1 MAIRPADLQL
11 AYLAAP
17 QNSAVASQAQT
28 GPQIAQQASAAA
40 FAAQVREREE
50 TVAEAAKLEGANP
63 FQVYLHIYM
72 PLARPALAAFGFLAL
87 LSSWN
92 EFFWALTVTNQTDMR
107 VLPVGIALFQG
118 QYFTNIAILLA
129 AANMATFPLLLVF
142 IFFQKQLVEGVSLS
156 GLK

>member
-50 TVAEAAKLEGANP
+50 TVAEAAKLEGNLVRPRGDEPQERETPEQRERREAQGEAAP
-63 FQVYLHIYM
+63 IGLG
-72 PLARPALAAFGFLAL
+72 LAGDGEHFID
-87 LSSWN
+87 
-92 EFFWALTVTNQTDMR
+92 VT
-107 VLPVGIALFQG
+107 A
-118 QYFTNIAILLA
+118 
-129 AANMATFPLLLVF
+129 
-142 IFFQKQLVEGVSLS
+142 
-156 GLK
+156 